1 MVMSVGSEP
10 FVFLRGGLT
19 VPLAP
24 FQLVLDLEGRGF
36 SMRRE
41 GDDLLVVPGG
51 ALTNEDRVAIRRWKT
66 HVLALLDYQ
75 PPQQ

>member
-1 MVMSVGSEP
+1 MPTASESS

-24 FQLVLDLEGRGF
+24 FELVLGLERRGF

-41 GDDLLVVPGG
+41 GGDLLVVPGRC
-51 ALTNEDRVAIRRWKT
+51 LTEEDRTLIRRWKT
-66 HVLALLDYQ
+66 HILALLEYE
-75 PPQQ
+75 PPTQ